1 MRMSLRISLRI
12 SWRVTAVLGLCWI
25 GAMSGSGSATAQS
38 IYIGGDDVALKSGE
52 STELGQIYYIGVNC
66 QSLLQAPPG
75 VEILDG
81 PPGVTAAIREAD
93 VVPLDVGC
101 SSPVPGGKL
110 VISANTIADYS
121 VTRMVLRILLKTILG
136 DKEYSRNVNIT
147 LLP

>member
-1 MRMSLRISLRI
+1 
-12 SWRVTAVLGLCWI
+12 VTVVLGLSWI
-25 GAMSGSGSATAQS
+25 GAMSGSASGTAQS
-38 IYIGGDDVALKSGE
+38 LYFGGDDIALKSGE

-93 VVPLDVGC
+93 VVPLDVDC
-101 SSPVPGGKL
+101 STPVPGGKL

-121 VTRMVLRILLKTILG
+121 VTRMVLRILLKTMLG

-147 LLP
+147 LLPGR